1 MSILTKILLDG
12 LGGLASA
19 ATLYETGKGVYADIK
34 KHQKTSE
41 DSLLKVTADK
51 PIVERVIDRARQA
64 FSDMGSLEVISLQE
78 QEEILSAV
86 SDIQGMD
93 YEEREEAKRKT
104 VELIT
109 YMNQYITDHMTIDG
123 KIRYKAEKEYADRT
137 EASLEKIIELLQQC
151 VDSVTEKTYLPCE
164 NQNEEYISV
173 IREELQDKVSEDYIQ
188 RYVGKAEEIIGKD
201 ERYLN
206 VVKPLRKTLYDVVNE
221 EKRVVLLGQAGA
233 GKTTELEKLAQV
245 LCEQNTP
252 PIFIPLNTYS
262 NENIEGLITQWNF
275 DYKIE
280 NSVLVLDGYDEIA
293 DINSFHRKLDSY
305 VRKHPDQKI
314 VISTRN
320 NFYHLSRGKG
330 QEGSLNQFKEYA
342 IFPILR
348 EDISEYLRKSEV
360 DETVFWKQVQMRKL
374 TEQLKVPFFF
384 IHLVEIFKE
393 EGSLPELKDLMPR
406 LIRISMDRDM
416 LKFEQKEELEV
427 KERQIRMILQR
438 IGMTMQL
445 MKTKQLTESELQEIV
460 TEEENKLIRFSG
472 IWKKMPDGSWQ
483 FTHNNFKEYVT
494 AEYLVSFPVEKILE
508 LVTYEKNRDRIKE
521 SWYNVL
527 SFASLLDTTG
537 RINTWILEH
546 DPSILFQYEDERM
559 SMEDKQK
566 LFISIFEKINDDY
579 TWISRRN
586 DMDVMVHM
594 AHNPLSISYLL
605 DSIEKPKHD
614 RCQDNATT
622 LLMQMEDFCGYESR
636 ARSVFTELIFDES
649 ATIYVRKNL
658 LKTLAIDVLYT
669 EQVERELFEHF
680 ADIEGLPEDIVDG
693 LLMFINYSQRSNVHV
708 PFLLKCFVKYNRR
721 LDHYMIKHTAE
732 ELLGVLTGYKAV
744 HELLILIV
752 EMSENR
758 NNELIYYISGVFEK
772 LEEQIGYIYEKEETA
787 ILEDT
792 EKVFDVAA
800 LIYDKRTIQTILR
813 FWKKENLLEQEH
825 QRIVSSYSDD
835 TILHEFQSFA
845 YPEDNTKLEERAKQI
860 REKQIREKQERE
872 QKSYFDALFEKEK
885 FQKLVDDFVN
895 IMGMEQTY
903 QEIDW
908 VHVHDRTDREDLRE
922 LAEAIQNVR
931 FQDDKVK
938 KFTEIVDW
946 ENFSIGEIHQHIKT
960 QKTNLSDQQLGYIED
975 YVQKQISAIK
985 WDKELCSDKN
995 GTTTYTYRLAYACYF
1010 IVKFDI
1016 DVPNEFIKHMILL
1029 PRFFLHEENR
1039 RCEDEKKGS
1048 LDGYICSRLSEHEIV
1063 MQLKKIAEE
1072 QVLYGSM
1079 AERYI
1084 EWCEK
1089 YKTDAGK
1096 EIAERILE
1104 DRECKQYDRKQ
1115 CFIYLQKIMTGE
1127 YLVEKY
1133 LGKADEEMLD
1143 IFAEKA
1149 AELNNVEVNERLLEE
1164 TTKSEG
1170 KTKYLRTLLNVYPE
1184 KALLLYYEIASEKN
1198 SIPDYNGKNTIA
1210 GMTEE
1215 IAGVDNPACLDI
1227 LTKLM
1232 ELCFRD
1238 GFRDGEIFGLYDS
1251 VYKALQNVA
1260 SGEAE
1265 FVLEKLGN
1273 LRDQTDNKKV
1283 KGCCNNM
1290 IFNIEKQYYEQLDV
1304 PWTMQEIKHLNSQW
1318 SMV

>member
-19 ATLYETGKGVYADIK
+19 ATLYETGKGVCADIK

-41 DSLLKVTADK
+41 DSLLKVTTEK

-64 FSDMGSLEVISLQE
+64 LSDMGSLEVISLQE
-78 QEEILSAV
+78 REGILSAV

-164 NQNEEYISV
+164 NQNEEYIAV

-262 NENIEGLITQWNF
+262 NENIEGLIIQWNF

-494 AEYLVSFPVEKILE
+494 AEYLASFPVEKILE

-537 RINTWILEH
+537 RINTWI
-546 DPSILFQYEDERM
+546 S
-559 SMEDKQK
+559 
-566 LFISIFEKINDDY
+566 
-579 TWISRRN
+579 WRN

-622 LLMQMEDFCGYESR
+622 LLIQMEDYCGYESR

-669 EQVERELFEHF
+669 EQVEHELFEHF

-693 LLMFINYSQRSNVHV
+693 LLMFINYSQRSNAHV

-721 LDHYMIKHTAE
+721 RGHYTIKHTAE
-732 ELLGVLTGYKAV
+732 ELLGALTGYKAV

-772 LEEQIGYIYEKEETA
+772 LEEQIGYIYEKEENA

-860 REKQIREKQERE
+860 REKQERE
-872 QKSYFDALFEKEK
+872 QKNYFDALFEKK
-885 FQKLVDDFVN
+885 KYQKIIEDFVE
-895 IMGMEQTY
+895 IMGDE
-903 QEIDW
+903 
-908 VHVHDRTDREDLRE
+908 V
-922 LAEAIQNVR
+922 
-931 FQDDKVK
+931 
-938 KFTEIVDW
+938 
-946 ENFSIGEIHQHIKT
+946 
-960 QKTNLSDQQLGYIED
+960 
-975 YVQKQISAIK
+975 
-985 WDKELCSDKN
+985 
-995 GTTTYTYRLAYACYF
+995 TYR
-1010 IVKFDI
+1010 
-1016 DVPNEFIKHMILL
+1016 
-1029 PRFFLHEENR
+1029 
-1039 RCEDEKKGS
+1039 
-1048 LDGYICSRLSEHEIV
+1048 
-1063 MQLKKIAEE
+1063 KI
-1072 QVLYGSM
+1072 
-1079 AERYI
+1079 R
-1084 EWCEK
+1084 W
-1089 YKTDAGK
+1089 
-1096 EIAERILE
+1096 RIL
-1104 DRECKQYDRKQ
+1104 
-1115 CFIYLQKIMTGE
+1115 
-1127 YLVEKY
+1127 
-1133 LGKADEEMLD
+1133 
-1143 IFAEKA
+1143 
-1149 AELNNVEVNERLLEE
+1149 
-1164 TTKSEG
+1164 
-1170 KTKYLRTLLNVYPE
+1170 RTV
-1184 KALLLYYEIASEKN
+1184 
-1198 SIPDYNGKNTIA
+1198 
-1210 GMTEE
+1210 
-1215 IAGVDNPACLDI
+1215 
-1227 LTKLM
+1227 
-1232 ELCFRD
+1232 
-1238 GFRDGEIFGLYDS
+1238 
-1251 VYKALQNVA
+1251 
-1260 SGEAE
+1260 
-1265 FVLEKLGN
+1265 
-1273 LRDQTDNKKV
+1273 
-1283 KGCCNNM
+1283 
-1290 IFNIEKQYYEQLDV
+1290 
-1304 PWTMQEIKHLNSQW
+1304 
-1318 SMV
+1318 

>member
-1 MSILTKILLDG
+1 MNILVKILIDS
-12 LGGLASA
+12 LGVLAST

-34 KHQKTSE
+34 KQQKTSE
-41 DSLLKVTADK
+41 YSLLKVTTDNL
-51 PIVERVIDRARQA
+51 IVERVIDRARQA
-64 FSDMGSLEVISLQE
+64 LTDMGSLEVISIRE
-78 QEEILSAV
+78 REEILSAV
-86 SDIQGMD
+86 SDIQGMG
-93 YEEREEAKRKT
+93 YEEREEAKKQIN
-104 VELIT
+104 ELIT
-109 YMNQYITDHMTIDG
+109 RMNQYITDQMTMDG
-123 KIRYKAEKEYADRT
+123 KILYKAEKEYADRT
-137 EASLEKIIELLQQC
+137 EASLEKIIELLRQC
-151 VDSVTEKTYLPCE
+151 VDSVPKKTYLPCE
-164 NQNEEYISV
+164 NQNEEYIAE
-173 IREELQDKVSEDYIQ
+173 IREELQDKVAEDYIQ

-245 LCEQNTP
+245 LCKQNTP
-252 PIFIPLNTYS
+252 PVFISLNTYS
-262 NENIEGLITQWNF
+262 NETIEELITQWIS

-320 NFYHLSRGKG
+320 NFYHLSREKR

-342 IFPILR
+342 IFPILS
-348 EDISEYLRKSEV
+348 EDISEYLRKSGV
-360 DETVFWKQVQMRKL
+360 DETIFWKQVQMRKL
-374 TEQLKVPFFF
+374 TEQLKIPFFL

-393 EGSLPELKDLMPR
+393 EGSLPELKELMPR
-406 LIRISMDRDM
+406 LIRVSMNRDM
-416 LKFEQKEELEV
+416 LKFEQKEELEI
-427 KERQIRMILQR
+427 KERQIRIILQR

-494 AEYLVSFPVEKILE
+494 AECLVSFPVEKILE

-566 LFISIFEKINDDY
+566 LFISIFEKINNDY
-579 TWISRRN
+579 TWISWRN

-605 DSIEKPKHD
+605 DSIENPKHD
-614 RCQDNATT
+614 RCRDNAAI
-622 LLMQMEDFCGYESR
+622 LLMQMEDYCGYER
-636 ARSVFTELIFDES
+636 RVRFVFTELIFDES
-649 ATIYVRKNL
+649 ATLYVRKNL
-658 LKTLAIDVLYT
+658 LEILAMGGLYT
-669 EQVERELFEHF
+669 EQVEHEIFEHF
-680 ADIEGLPEDIVDG
+680 ADIEGLPEDIIYG
-693 LLMFINYSQRSNVHV
+693 LLMFINYSQRNNAYV
-708 PFLLKCFVKYNRR
+708 PFLLKCLVKCNRR
-721 LDHYMIKHTAE
+721 REHYAIEYTAE
-732 ELLGVLTGYKAV
+732 ALLGALTGYRAV
-744 HELLILIV
+744 HELLTLIV
-752 EMSENR
+752 EMPENKKS
-758 NNELIYYISGVFEK
+758 ELIYYISGVFEK

-792 EKVFDVAA
+792 EKIFDVAA
-800 LIYDKRTIQTILR
+800 LTYDERTMQTILH
-813 FWKKENLLEQEH
+813 FWKKENLLEQEN

-835 TILHEFQSFA
+835 TILHIFQSFV

-860 REKQIREKQERE
+860 REKQERE
-872 QKSYFDALFEKEK
+872 QKNYFDALFDKK
-885 FQKLVDDFVN
+885 KYQKIIEDFVE
-895 IMGMEQTY
+895 IMGDEVTY
-903 QEIDW
+903 RKIRWSQ
-908 VHVHDRTDREDLRE
+908 VYHRTKREDLRE
-922 LAEAIQNVR
+922 LSYIMCNVE

-938 KFTEIVDW
+938 DFTEIVDW
-946 ENFSIGEIHQHIKT
+946 ENFSIGEICRHIKK
-960 QKTNLSDQQLGYIED
+960 QKIDLSDQQLRYIED
-975 YVQKQISAIK
+975 YVQKQVPAIQ
-985 WDKELCSDKN
+985 WDKELCSDKK
-995 GTTTYTYRLAYACYF
+995 GTTTHTWRLEYVCYF
-1010 IVKFDI
+1010 IIRFDI

-1029 PRFFLHEENR
+1029 SSFFGHEENQR
-1039 RCEDEKKGS
+1039 SEDGKTDN

-1063 MQLKKIAEE
+1063 MQLKKIAKE
-1072 QVLYGSM
+1072 QILYGSM

-1089 YKTDAGK
+1089 YKTDAGM

-1104 DRECKQYDRKQ
+1104 DRECNQYDRKQ
-1115 CFIYLQKIMTGE
+1115 CFTYLQKIMTGE
-1127 YLVEKY
+1127 HLVDKY
-1133 LGKADEEMLD
+1133 LEKADAELLD
-1143 IFAEKA
+1143 VFAEKA
-1149 AELNNVEVNERLLEE
+1149 AELNTVKVNERLLEA
-1164 TTKSEG
+1164 TAKSEG

-1184 KALLLYYEIASEKN
+1184 KALPLYYEIASERN
-1198 SIPDYNGKNTIA
+1198 GIPDYNGKNTIA
-1210 GMTEE
+1210 GITKE
-1215 IAGVDNPACLDI
+1215 IAELDNPAYVDI
-1227 LTKLM
+1227 LMKLL

-1238 GFRDGEIFGLYDS
+1238 GFVDGEFFGLYDS
-1251 VYKALQNVA
+1251 VYKALLNIA
-1260 SGEAE
+1260 SGAAE
-1265 FVLEKLGN
+1265 VVLEKLGN

-1290 IFNIEKQYYEQLDV
+1290 ILNIEKQYYEQLDV
-1304 PWTMQEIKHLNSQW
+1304 PWTMQKIKQLNSQW
-1318 SMV
+1318 NMV

>member
-1 MSILTKILLDG
+1 M
-12 LGGLASA
+12 
-19 ATLYETGKGVYADIK
+19 
-34 KHQKTSE
+34 
-41 DSLLKVTADK
+41 
-51 PIVERVIDRARQA
+51 
-64 FSDMGSLEVISLQE
+64 
-78 QEEILSAV
+78 
-86 SDIQGMD
+86 
-93 YEEREEAKRKT
+93 
-104 VELIT
+104 
-109 YMNQYITDHMTIDG
+109 
-123 KIRYKAEKEYADRT
+123 
-137 EASLEKIIELLQQC
+137 
-151 VDSVTEKTYLPCE
+151 
-164 NQNEEYISV
+164 
-173 IREELQDKVSEDYIQ
+173 
-188 RYVGKAEEIIGKD
+188 
-201 ERYLN
+201 
-206 VVKPLRKTLYDVVNE
+206 
-221 EKRVVLLGQAGA
+221 
-233 GKTTELEKLAQV
+233 
-245 LCEQNTP
+245 
-252 PIFIPLNTYS
+252 
-262 NENIEGLITQWNF
+262 
-275 DYKIE
+275 
-280 NSVLVLDGYDEIA
+280 
-293 DINSFHRKLDSY
+293 
-305 VRKHPDQKI
+305 
-314 VISTRN
+314 
-320 NFYHLSRGKG
+320 
-330 QEGSLNQFKEYA
+330 
-342 IFPILR
+342 
-348 EDISEYLRKSEV
+348 
-360 DETVFWKQVQMRKL
+360 
-374 TEQLKVPFFF
+374 
-384 IHLVEIFKE
+384 
-393 EGSLPELKDLMPR
+393 
-406 LIRISMDRDM
+406 
-416 LKFEQKEELEV
+416 
-427 KERQIRMILQR
+427 
-438 IGMTMQL
+438 
-445 MKTKQLTESELQEIV
+445 
-460 TEEENKLIRFSG
+460 
-472 IWKKMPDGSWQ
+472 
-483 FTHNNFKEYVT
+483 
-494 AEYLVSFPVEKILE
+494 
-508 LVTYEKNRDRIKE
+508 
-521 SWYNVL
+521 
-527 SFASLLDTTG
+527 
-537 RINTWILEH
+537 
-546 DPSILFQYEDERM
+546 
-559 SMEDKQK
+559 
-566 LFISIFEKINDDY
+566 
-579 TWISRRN
+579 
-586 DMDVMVHM
+586 
-594 AHNPLSISYLL
+594 
-605 DSIEKPKHD
+605 
-614 RCQDNATT
+614 
-622 LLMQMEDFCGYESR
+622 
-636 ARSVFTELIFDES
+636 
-649 ATIYVRKNL
+649 
-658 LKTLAIDVLYT
+658 
-669 EQVERELFEHF
+669 
-680 ADIEGLPEDIVDG
+680 
-693 LLMFINYSQRSNVHV
+693 
-708 PFLLKCFVKYNRR
+708 
-721 LDHYMIKHTAE
+721 
-732 ELLGVLTGYKAV
+732 
-744 HELLILIV
+744 
-752 EMSENR
+752 
-758 NNELIYYISGVFEK
+758 
-772 LEEQIGYIYEKEETA
+772 
-787 ILEDT
+787 
-792 EKVFDVAA
+792 
-800 LIYDKRTIQTILR
+800 
-813 FWKKENLLEQEH
+813 
-825 QRIVSSYSDD
+825 
-835 TILHEFQSFA
+835 
-845 YPEDNTKLEERAKQI
+845 
-860 REKQIREKQERE
+860 
-872 QKSYFDALFEKEK
+872 
-885 FQKLVDDFVN
+885 N

-1048 LDGYICSRLSEHEIV
+1048 LHGYICSRLSEHEIV

-1089 YKTDAGK
+1089 YKTDAGM

>member
-1 MSILTKILLDG
+1 MNILVKILIDSIG
-12 LGGLASA
+12 VLAST

-34 KHQKTSE
+34 KQQKTSE
-41 DSLLKVTADK
+41 YSLLKVTTDN

-64 FSDMGSLEVISLQE
+64 LTDIGSLEVISIRE

-86 SDIQGMD
+86 SDIQGMG
-93 YEEREEAKRKT
+93 YEEREEAKKQIN
-104 VELIT
+104 ELIT
-109 YMNQYITDHMTIDG
+109 CMNQYVTDQMTMDG
-123 KIRYKAEKEYADRT
+123 KILYKAEKEYADRT

-151 VDSVTEKTYLPCE
+151 VDCVTKKTYLPCE
-164 NQNEEYISV
+164 NQNEEYIAV

-201 ERYLN
+201 EHCLN

-233 GKTTELEKLAQV
+233 GKTTELKKLVQV
-245 LCEQNTP
+245 LCKQNTP
-252 PIFIPLNTYS
+252 PIFISLNTYS
-262 NENIEGLITQWNF
+262 NETIEELITQWIS

-320 NFYHLSRGKG
+320 NFYHLSRGKR

-342 IFPILR
+342 IFPILS

-360 DETVFWKQVQMRKL
+360 DETIFWKQVQMRKL
-374 TEQLKVPFFF
+374 MEQLKIPFFL

-393 EGSLPELKDLMPR
+393 EGSLPELKELMPH

-416 LKFEQKEELEV
+416 LKFEQKEELEI
-427 KERQIRMILQR
+427 KERQIRIILQR

-566 LFISIFEKINDDY
+566 LFISIFEKINNDY
-579 TWISRRN
+579 TWISWRN

-594 AHNPLSISYLL
+594 AHNALSISYLL
-605 DSIEKPKHD
+605 DLIENPKHD
-614 RCQDNATT
+614 RCRDNAAI
-622 LLMQMEDFCGYESR
+622 LLMQMKDYCGYESR
-636 ARSVFTELIFDES
+636 VRFVFTELIFDES
-649 ATIYVRKNL
+649 ATLYIRKNL
-658 LKTLAIDVLYT
+658 LEILAMGGLYT
-669 EQVERELFEHF
+669 EQVEHEIFEHF

-693 LLMFINYSQRSNVHV
+693 LLMFINYSQRSNAHV

-721 LDHYMIKHTAE
+721 LDHYTIKHTAE
-732 ELLGVLTGYKAV
+732 EFLGALTGYKAV

-752 EMSENR
+752 EMSENK

-800 LIYDKRTIQTILR
+800 LIYDKRTMQTILR
-813 FWKKENLLEQEH
+813 FWKRENLLEQEH

-845 YPEDNTKLEERAKQI
+845 YPEHNTKLEERAKQI
-860 REKQIREKQERE
+860 REKQERE
-872 QKSYFDALFEKEK
+872 QKNYFDALFEKEK
-885 FQKLVDDFVN
+885 FQKLIDDFVS
-895 IMGMEQTY
+895 IMGEELTY
-903 QEIDW
+903 QEIEW
-908 VHVHDRTDREDLRE
+908 VQVYDRTDREDLRK
-922 LAEAIQNVR
+922 LTWDIQNVS
-931 FQDDKVK
+931 FQDAKVK
-938 KFTEIVDW
+938 DFTETVDW
-946 ENFSIGEIHQHIKT
+946 KNFAIGEIYQHIKT

-975 YVQKQISAIK
+975 YVQKQISAIQ

-1016 DVPNEFIKHMILL
+1016 DVPNEFIKHMIFL

-1039 RCEDEKKGS
+1039 RCEDEKKES

-1089 YKTDAGK
+1089 YKTNVGM

-1115 CFIYLQKIMTGE
+1115 CFTYLQKIMTGE
-1127 YLVEKY
+1127 HLVDKY
-1133 LGKADEEMLD
+1133 LEKADAELLD

-1149 AELNNVEVNERLLEE
+1149 AELNNVKVNERLLEA
-1164 TTKSEG
+1164 TAKSEG

-1184 KALLLYYEIASEKN
+1184 KALPLYYEIGSERN
-1198 SIPDYNGKNTIA
+1198 GIPDYNGENTIA

-1215 IAGVDNPACLDI
+1215 IAGLDNPAYVDI
-1227 LTKLM
+1227 LIKLL

-1238 GFRDGEIFGLYDS
+1238 GFVDGEFFGLYDS
-1251 VYKALQNVA
+1251 VYKALLNIA
-1260 SGEAE
+1260 SGAAE
-1265 FVLEKLGN
+1265 VVLEKLGN
-1273 LRDQTDNKKV
+1273 LCDQTDNKKV
-1283 KGCCNNM
+1283 KGYCNNM
-1290 IFNIEKQYYEQLDV
+1290 ILNIEKQYYEQLDV
-1304 PWTMQEIKHLNSQW
+1304 PWTMQKIKQLNSQW

>member
-1 MSILTKILLDG
+1 MNILVKFFKDNIG
-12 LGGLASA
+12 VLASA
-19 ATLYETGKGVYADIK
+19 ATIYETGKGVYADIK
-34 KHQKTSE
+34 NHQKTSE
-41 DSLLKVTADK
+41 DSLLKVTTDN

-64 FSDMGSLEVISLQE
+64 LTDMGSLEVISIRE
-78 QEEILSAV
+78 RKEILSAV
-86 SDIQGMD
+86 SDIQGMG
-93 YEEREEAKRKT
+93 YEEREEAKKQIN
-104 VELIT
+104 ELIT
-109 YMNQYITDHMTIDG
+109 RMNQYITDQMTMDG
-123 KIRYKAEKEYADRT
+123 KILYKAEKEYADRT
-137 EASLEKIIELLQQC
+137 EASLEKIIELLRQC
-151 VDSVTEKTYLPCE
+151 VDSVPKKTYLQCE
-164 NQNEEYISV
+164 NQNEEYIAV

-245 LCEQNTP
+245 LCKQNTP
-252 PIFIPLNTYS
+252 PVFISLNIYS
-262 NENIEGLITQWNF
+262 NETIEELITQWIS

-280 NSVLVLDGYDEIA
+280 NSVLILDGYDEIA

-320 NFYHLSRGKG
+320 NFYHLSRGKR

-342 IFPILR
+342 IFPILS

-360 DETVFWKQVQMRKL
+360 DETIFWKQVQMRKL
-374 TEQLKVPFFF
+374 AEQLKIPFFL

-393 EGSLPELKDLMPR
+393 EGSLPELKELMPR

-416 LKFEQKEELEV
+416 LKFEQKEELEI
-427 KERQIRMILQR
+427 KERQVRIILQR

-508 LVTYEKNRDRIKE
+508 LVTYEKNKDRIKE

-537 RINTWILEH
+537 RINTWI
-546 DPSILFQYEDERM
+546 SW
-559 SMEDKQK
+559 K
-566 LFISIFEKINDDY
+566 
-579 TWISRRN
+579 N

-605 DSIEKPKHD
+605 DSIENPKHD
-614 RCQDNATT
+614 RCQNNATA
-622 LLMQMEDFCGYESR
+622 LLMQMEDYCGYESR

-669 EQVERELFEHF
+669 EQVEHELFEHF

-693 LLMFINYSQRSNVHV
+693 LLMFINYSQRSNAHV

-721 LDHYMIKHTAE
+721 LAHYTIKHTAE
-732 ELLGVLTGYKAV
+732 ELLGALTGYKAV

-752 EMSENR
+752 EMSENK

-800 LIYDKRTIQTILR
+800 LIYDKRTMQTILR
-813 FWKKENLLEQEH
+813 FWKRENLLEQEH

-860 REKQIREKQERE
+860 REKQERE
-872 QKSYFDALFEKEK
+872 QKNYFDALFEKEK
-885 FQKLVDDFVN
+885 FQKLIDDFVS
-895 IMGMEQTY
+895 IMGEELTY
-903 QEIDW
+903 QEIEW
-908 VHVHDRTDREDLRE
+908 VQVYDRTDREDLRK
-922 LAEAIQNVR
+922 LTWDIQNVS
-931 FQDDKVK
+931 FQDAKVK
-938 KFTEIVDW
+938 DFTETVDW
-946 ENFSIGEIHQHIKT
+946 KNFAIGEIYKHMQN
-960 QKTNLSDQQLGYIED
+960 QKRKPSEQQWKYIED
-975 YVQKQISAIK
+975 YVQKQVPAIQ
-985 WDKELCSDKN
+985 WDKELCSDKK
-995 GTTTYTYRLAYACYF
+995 GTTSYTRRLIYTCYF
-1010 IVKFDI
+1010 IIKLDI
-1016 DVPNEFIKHMILL
+1016 DTPKEFVKNMITL
-1029 PRFFLHEENR
+1029 PKFFLHEENQR
-1039 RCEDEKKGS
+1039 SEDGKTDN

-1063 MQLKKIAEE
+1063 MQLKKIAKE
-1072 QVLYGSM
+1072 QILYGSV

-1089 YKTDAGK
+1089 YKTDAGM

-1115 CFIYLQKIMTGE
+1115 CFTYLQKIMTGE
-1127 YLVEKY
+1127 HLVDKY
-1133 LGKADEEMLD
+1133 LEKADAELLD

-1149 AELNNVEVNERLLEE
+1149 AELNNVKVNERLLEA
-1164 TTKSEG
+1164 TAKSEG

-1184 KALLLYYEIASEKN
+1184 KALPLYYELASEKN
-1198 SIPDYNGKNTIA
+1198 SIPDYNGENTIA

-1215 IAGVDNPACLDI
+1215 IAGLDNPAYVDI
-1227 LTKLM
+1227 LMKLL

-1238 GFRDGEIFGLYDS
+1238 GFVDGEFFGLYDS
-1251 VYKALQNVA
+1251 VYKALLNIA
-1260 SGEAE
+1260 SGAAE
-1265 FVLEKLGN
+1265 VVLEKLGN

-1290 IFNIEKQYYEQLDV
+1290 ILNIEKQYYEQLDV
-1304 PWTMQEIKHLNSQW
+1304 PWTMQKIKQLNNQQN
-1318 SMV
+1318 MA

>member
-19 ATLYETGKGVYADIK
+19 ATLYETGKGVCADIK

-41 DSLLKVTADK
+41 DSLLKVTTEK

-64 FSDMGSLEVISLQE
+64 LSDMGSLEVISLQE
-78 QEEILSAV
+78 REEILSAV

-164 NQNEEYISV
+164 NQNEEYIAV

-262 NENIEGLITQWNF
+262 NENIEGLIIQWNF

-494 AEYLVSFPVEKILE
+494 AEYLASFPVEKILE

-537 RINTWILEH
+537 RINTWI
-546 DPSILFQYEDERM
+546 S
-559 SMEDKQK
+559 
-566 LFISIFEKINDDY
+566 
-579 TWISRRN
+579 WRN

-622 LLMQMEDFCGYESR
+622 LLIQMEDYCGYESR

-669 EQVERELFEHF
+669 EQVEHELFEHF

-693 LLMFINYSQRSNVHV
+693 LLMFINYSQRSNAHV

-721 LDHYMIKHTAE
+721 RGHYTIKHTAE
-732 ELLGVLTGYKAV
+732 ELLGALTGYKAV

-772 LEEQIGYIYEKEETA
+772 LEEQIGYIYEKEENA

-860 REKQIREKQERE
+860 REKQERE
-872 QKSYFDALFEKEK
+872 QKNYFDALFEKK
-885 FQKLVDDFVN
+885 KYQKIIEDFVE
-895 IMGMEQTY
+895 IMGDE
-903 QEIDW
+903 
-908 VHVHDRTDREDLRE
+908 V
-922 LAEAIQNVR
+922 
-931 FQDDKVK
+931 
-938 KFTEIVDW
+938 
-946 ENFSIGEIHQHIKT
+946 
-960 QKTNLSDQQLGYIED
+960 
-975 YVQKQISAIK
+975 
-985 WDKELCSDKN
+985 
-995 GTTTYTYRLAYACYF
+995 TYR
-1010 IVKFDI
+1010 
-1016 DVPNEFIKHMILL
+1016 
-1029 PRFFLHEENR
+1029 
-1039 RCEDEKKGS
+1039 
-1048 LDGYICSRLSEHEIV
+1048 
-1063 MQLKKIAEE
+1063 KI
-1072 QVLYGSM
+1072 
-1079 AERYI
+1079 R
-1084 EWCEK
+1084 W
-1089 YKTDAGK
+1089 
-1096 EIAERILE
+1096 RIL
-1104 DRECKQYDRKQ
+1104 
-1115 CFIYLQKIMTGE
+1115 
-1127 YLVEKY
+1127 
-1133 LGKADEEMLD
+1133 
-1143 IFAEKA
+1143 
-1149 AELNNVEVNERLLEE
+1149 
-1164 TTKSEG
+1164 
-1170 KTKYLRTLLNVYPE
+1170 RTV
-1184 KALLLYYEIASEKN
+1184 
-1198 SIPDYNGKNTIA
+1198 
-1210 GMTEE
+1210 
-1215 IAGVDNPACLDI
+1215 
-1227 LTKLM
+1227 
-1232 ELCFRD
+1232 
-1238 GFRDGEIFGLYDS
+1238 
-1251 VYKALQNVA
+1251 
-1260 SGEAE
+1260 
-1265 FVLEKLGN
+1265 
-1273 LRDQTDNKKV
+1273 
-1283 KGCCNNM
+1283 
-1290 IFNIEKQYYEQLDV
+1290 
-1304 PWTMQEIKHLNSQW
+1304 
-1318 SMV
+1318 